1 MINNIIKTVIIFTLF
16 IEQAYAYVDPGSGLL
31 ILQGLLAVV
40 VMLLMMI
47 KHPIV
52 TMRKLFN
59 LVLSKIFGRK

>member
-40 VMLLMMI
+40 GMLLMMI